1 MGARIEMAAN
11 DERKSRTRDRILDAA
26 ARHFAANGYAATPT
40 QSIAEEAGV
49 AHGTVF
55 WHFNSKPQLYAQVLN
70 RVGQRVVAR
79 MQPLALDTTSLHDLL
94 ERWADILQ
102 SDAELRGIL
111 VGGAGDARDPA
122 LTGHVQ
128 QLDETLLDFWRATL
142 ARLADRDQLP
152 AETPVEAFAR
162 LIVSASCGM
171 LGSWCATNAGAI
183 FALLAETASSA
194 THEDMEGAGF
204 AVRG

>member
-1 MGARIEMAAN
+1 MSAK

-26 ARHFAANGYAATPT
+26 TCHFAAHGYAATPT

-55 WHFNSKPQLYAQVLN
+55 WHFNSKPMLYAQVLR

-79 MQPLALDTTSLHDLL
+79 MQPLAPDTASLHDLL
-94 ERWADILQ
+94 GSWADILQ

-122 LTGHVQ
+122 LTGHVR
-128 QLDETLLDFWRATL
+128 QLDEVLLDFWRVTL
-142 ARLADRDQLP
+142 ARLADRGQLP
-152 AETPVEAFAR
+152 ADTPVEAFAH

-171 LGSWCATNAGAI
+171 LGSWCATNATAV
-183 FALLAETASSA
+183 FALLAETASS
-194 THEDMEGAGF
+194 TTCEETEGGVPGAAF
-204 AVRG
+204 ALGG

>member
-122 LTGHVQ
+122 LTCHVQ

-152 AETPVEAFAR
+152 ADTPVEAFAR

-171 LGSWCATNAGAI
+171 LGSWCATNAAAI

-194 THEDMEGAGF
+194 TPEDMEGAGF